1 MPAKWPNAIGHL
13 AIEREVVTTM
23 SSDGKDPNK
32 NQVVSACWEFD
43 AVRSMWTLKRV
54 PPVHPANMTAGYLLT
69 HVGGVAFPKVSLYVF
84 AVAGLLV
91 SLALRHHV
99 LRLLVGAASIT
110 AVPVIIRV
118 VDGGAEHIARIDWAN
133 LGPVGVIVGC
143 VAVAELARHAYPR
156 CTFTLCLPAYVVPKA
171 APPEPA

>member
-1 MPAKWPNAIGHL
+1 MPARWPNALGNL
-13 AIEREVVTTM
+13 AIEREVETTM
-23 SSDGKDPNK
+23 SNDGNDQTEK
-32 NQVVSACWEFD
+32 QVVSACWEFD
-43 AVRSMWTLKRV
+43 AGRNMWTLKRV
-54 PPVHPANMTAGYLLT
+54 PPVHPANMTAGYFLT
-69 HVGGVAFPKVSLYVF
+69 HVGGVLFPTVSLYVF

-99 LRLLVGAASIT
+99 LRLLVGAASIA

-118 VDGGAEHIARIDWAN
+118 MDGGAEHVARVDLAN

-156 CTFTLCLPAYVVPKA
+156 CRFTLCLPAYVVPKA
-171 APPEPA
+171 APEPA